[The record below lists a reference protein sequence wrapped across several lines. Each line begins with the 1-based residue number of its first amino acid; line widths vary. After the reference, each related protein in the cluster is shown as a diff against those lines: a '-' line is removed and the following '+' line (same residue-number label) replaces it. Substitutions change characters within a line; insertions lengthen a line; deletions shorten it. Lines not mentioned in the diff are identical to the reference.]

1 MLTVVVGERDG
12 MESPGWPAAVTVVF
26 IIIIGSLAHLSQEV
40 YLLVAVQV
48 SGDKGLLSVFY
59 QDELNRIT
67 LSPILTNPTP
77 YFDLEL
83 ARTHIQNEV
92 GYGLAWK
99 LSFSLQTL
107 WRVEED
113 KMDKCHCRLGRA
125 GIDFY
130 KSDSILAATVNCC
143 NKWVENSF
151 YKHGCRSI

>member
-48 SGDKGLLSVFY
+48 SGDKGSLSVFY
-59 QDELNRIT
+59 ELKRIT

-83 ARTHIQNEV
+83 ARTHIQNEL

-107 WRVEED
+107 WRVEEN

-130 KSDSILAATVNCC
+130 KCDSILAATVNHCC
-143 NKWVENSF
+143 NEWVENSF
-151 YKHGCRSI
+151 HKHGCRSM